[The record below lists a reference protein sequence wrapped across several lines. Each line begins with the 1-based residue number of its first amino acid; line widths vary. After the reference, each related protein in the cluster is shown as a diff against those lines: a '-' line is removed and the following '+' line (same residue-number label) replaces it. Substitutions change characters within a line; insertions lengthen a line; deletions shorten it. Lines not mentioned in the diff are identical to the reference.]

1 MTVARRDR
9 LQQTCLKNNAYKD
22 VYVWHTS
29 VERPVTVACTEASTH
44 AQALAGHQLESDAH
58 DRCVHARYACGP
70 HDF

>member
-1 MTVARRDR
+1 MPNDGGQARQVAANVH
-9 LQQTCLKNNAYKD
+9 LKNTTYKD

-58 DRCVHARYACGP
+58 DRCVHAR
-70 HDF
+70 

>member
-1 MTVARRDR
+1 MTVGQAR
-9 LQQTCLKNNAYKD
+9 QVAANVHLKNNAYKD

-58 DRCVHARYACGP
+58 DRCVHAR
-70 HDF
+70 